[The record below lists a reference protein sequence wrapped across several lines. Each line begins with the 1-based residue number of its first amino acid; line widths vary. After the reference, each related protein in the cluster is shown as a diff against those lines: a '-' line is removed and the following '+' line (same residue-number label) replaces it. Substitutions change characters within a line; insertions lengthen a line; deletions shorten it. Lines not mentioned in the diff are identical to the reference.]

1 MTGRSFR
8 LSGTERETM
17 MQIRTVALIGA
28 GAVGA
33 YFIQGL
39 MKKPDISFAV
49 IAEGDRRERLKKDG
63 LKING
68 ETLFPDVRTPEEAR
82 GADLI
87 LISVKYEAIQEAA
100 RMAADITSEQTIILS
115 LLNGIDS
122 EEIVGAAAGAEHV
135 LYSVMRIQSRRDKNE
150 IVFDPAGTG
159 GVFFG
164 EKETREKTERVL
176 AVEELFADTQIR
188 CTFIPDIQ
196 GDIWNKYA
204 SNISRNLPQAMLG
217 VGYGAYEDSVHAA
230 YLRDIM
236 DDEVHAVAEAK
247 GIHIP
252 PMEGKAAE
260 AWKLVDKG
268 ARFSTLQDLD
278 AHRHTEVEMFLGVL
292 IRIAA
297 EMGVPVPC
305 CTFAYHFIKAQ
316 EEKNDGLFDYS

>member
-1 MTGRSFR
+1 MAKIKS
-8 LSGTERETM
+8 
-17 MQIRTVALIGA
+17 VVLIGA

-39 MKKPDISFAV
+39 MKKPV
-49 IAEGDRRERLKKDG
+49 IDFSIVAEGSRRERLMEQG

-68 ETLFPDVRTPEEAR
+68 NHLFPAVKTPGEAH

-87 LISVKYEAIQEAA
+87 LISVKHDAINEAA
-100 RMAADITSEQTIILS
+100 RMAAEIVTEQTIILS

-122 EEIVGAAAGAEHV
+122 EEVVGAAAGSEHM
-135 LYSVMRIQSRRDKNE
+135 LYSIMRIQSWRENNE
-150 IVFDPAGTG
+150 ILFDPKATAGL
-159 GVFFG
+159 FFG
-164 EKETREKTERVL
+164 EKDLHEKTERVL
-176 AVEELFADTQIR
+176 AVEDLFADTEIR
-188 CTFIPDIQ
+188 CTFIPDML
-196 GDIWNKYA
+196 GEIWNKYA

-236 DDEVHAVAEAK
+236 DAEVHAVADAK
-247 GIHIP
+247 GIKIP
-252 PMEGKAAE
+252 PMVGDAAA
-260 AWKLVDKG
+260 AWQTVDKS

-278 AHRHTEVEMFLGVL
+278 ARRHTEVEMFLGVL

-297 EMGVPVPC
+297 KVNVPVPC
-305 CTFAYHFIKAQ
+305 CTFAYHFIKAL